1 MGASLDT
8 CAGQASHGTKLMLQ
22 EFRRMMADGW
32 KQHQERHDEKKEEK
46 KERKESR
53 RPLRHSRNNSD
64 VSVDSVEDV
73 QLSASSNNSL
83 SAVAK
88 GKPAVSGTT
97 SSKSLSSDSAVRAPA
112 PTPSRDPAA
121 HAPLSIPAT
130 ASSPGS
136 ATVTDKPALGTSPPK
151 AVK

>member
-1 MGASLDT
+1 
-8 CAGQASHGTKLMLQ
+8 
-22 EFRRMMADGW
+22 MMADGW

-46 KERKESR
+46 KERKGSR
-53 RPLRHSRNNSD
+53 RHLRHSRNNSD

-88 GKPAVSGTT
+88 GKPAVCGTT
-97 SSKSLSSDSAVRAPA
+97 SSKSLSSDSAARAPA
-112 PTPSRDPAA
+112 PLPPRDQAA
-121 HAPLSIPAT
+121 PGPLSIPAT

-136 ATVTDKPALGTSPPK
+136 ATVTDKPALGASPPK
-151 AVK
+151 AAK

>member
-46 KERKESR
+46 KERKGSR
-53 RPLRHSRNNSD
+53 RHLRHSRNNSD

-83 SAVAK
+83 SEAAK

-97 SSKSLSSDSAVRAPA
+97 SCKSLSSDSAVRAPA
-112 PTPSRDPAA
+112 PTPSTDQAA
-121 HAPLSIPAT
+121 HAPLLVPAT
-130 ASSPGS
+130 ASSPVS
-136 ATVTDKPALGTSPPK
+136 ATVTDKPALGASPPK